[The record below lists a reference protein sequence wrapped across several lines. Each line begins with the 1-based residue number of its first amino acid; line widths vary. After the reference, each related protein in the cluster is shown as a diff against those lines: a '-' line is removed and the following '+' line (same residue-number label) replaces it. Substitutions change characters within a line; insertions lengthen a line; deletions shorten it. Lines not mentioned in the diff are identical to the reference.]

1 MKRYEAFIFDLNGT
15 MVNDMHY
22 HEMAWYDVLVNEL
35 KAPLTAEQVKLQ
47 MYGKAVEMFERVFGK
62 EKFSMEEIA
71 TISERKEARY
81 RKEFLPDL
89 KLITGLNEFLNNA
102 KSKGISLAIGTAA
115 PKLNVDFVIDNL
127 NLGSYFPVIVGQ
139 ADVVESKPHP
149 EVFLQAARR
158 LGVSPERCVVFE
170 DAPKGIEAAMRA
182 GMKAVAVTTYHTRDE
197 LKNHN
202 VLFAIDDYTSTS
214 LNHLL

>member
-22 HEMAWYDVLVNEL
+22 HEMAWYDVLVNQL

-47 MYGKAVEMFERVFGK
+47 MYGKSAEMFERVFGK
-62 EKFSMEEIA
+62 EKFSTEEIA

-214 LNHLL
+214 LNELL